1 MSEKRRVTLQDVA
14 KKAGVSKATVSR
26 ALRNQSVH
34 TADTRRHI
42 LAAAKALGYQA
53 HPILSAVMSSVRF
66 KRTSMISPVIAEIH
80 CQPWDYDREGNPASL
95 RRSIRE
101 QAELQGY
108 RVAEFHWYE
117 PGMTPRR
124 LMNII
129 RARGIRAVIFEH
141 FMEREVDLREFDL
154 TGLAMISIGGALLLP
169 RLHRV
174 EVNHYGNLIKVV
186 KILQA
191 RGYSRFG
198 VVIPNVFERA
208 SDFKRTAALHS
219 EDLHI
224 SQRNQI
230 PVFQHD
236 IHDGLAGLD
245 KWLRRYKPDCVLG
258 VGKDIPGELNTLG
271 YSFPDQ
277 IGYAHLGWHS
287 SYGDLAGMN
296 PEWREAGRVAVNLV
310 IDQLTRNEHGVP
322 AHPLWILVEGV
333 WVDGTSVRS
342 ARDKSLEHAIQSG
355 RAPAVSSATA

>member
-1 MSEKRRVTLQDVA
+1 MSEKKRVNLLDVA

-26 ALRNQSVH
+26 ALRNQTVH
-34 TADTRRHI
+34 TAATRRRI
-42 LAAAKALGYQA
+42 FAAAKSLGYQA

-66 KRTSMISPVIAEIH
+66 KRTSMVSPVIAEIH
-80 CQPWDYDREGNPASL
+80 CQPWDYDREGNPATL
-95 RRSIRE
+95 RRSIHE

-141 FMEREVDLREFDL
+141 FMEREVDLTGFDL
-154 TGLAMISIGGALLLP
+154 SGLAMISIGGALLLP

-191 RGYSRFG
+191 RGYRRFG

-224 SQRNQI
+224 SQRDQI

-258 VGKDIPGELNTLG
+258 VGKDIPGELNALG
-271 YSFPDQ
+271 YSFPDR

-287 SYGDLAGMN
+287 SYGTIAGMN
-296 PEWREAGRVAVNLV
+296 PEWCEAGRVAVNLV

-322 AHPLWILVEGV
+322 AHPLWILVEGN
-333 WVDGTSVRS
+333 WVDGASVRS
-342 ARDKSLEHAIQSG
+342 AQEQAPRRAKSTVRRAG
-355 RAPAVSSATA
+355 RAPARA